1 MTHLLHIDSSIAGE
15 RSLSRALSRRFV
27 ERWLAAHPDVTV
39 TDRDLA
45 ADPVPHAAAT
55 LLAGLGKPADGRSPD
70 EAASVALS
78 DRLIAELEAADVIV
92 IGAPMYNFAI
102 PSTLKAW
109 IDHVALAGRTF
120 RYTAEG
126 PVGLLRGKKVFVV
139 VSRGGIYSEGA
150 LRAMDFQE
158 PYLRAVLGFLGLDD
172 VTFIRAEGQG
182 IGAEAAARGVAAA
195 EQAVAELA
203 LAA

>member
-1 MTHLLHIDSSIAGE
+1 MTRLLHIDSSIAGTA
-15 RSLSRALSRRFV
+15 SKSRALSRAFV
-27 ERWLAAHPDVTV
+27 ERWRAGHPGTEVI
-39 TDRDLA
+39 DRDLA

-55 LLAGLGKPADGRSPD
+55 LIAGLSTAP
-70 EAASVALS
+70 EARTPGQAAAVALS
-78 DRLIAELEAADVIV
+78 DTLIAELEAADVVV

-126 PVGLLRGKKVFVV
+126 PVGLLRGKRVFVV

-150 LRAMDFQE
+150 GRAMDFQE
-158 PYLRAVLGFLGLDD
+158 PYLRAVLGFLGIDD
-172 VTFIRAEGQG
+172 VTFIRVEGQG
-182 IGAEAAARGVAAA
+182 IGPEVAARGLAAA
-195 EQAVAELA
+195 EQAVGELA
-203 LAA
+203 AA